1 MVKGGELIV
10 DLNLVQYMFFVFLLL
25 MLEAAVTAD
34 VFLNRDWEEVTF
46 KVMYLLIFW
55 VNDLLNM
62 QTIHLVKL
70 IQFNVNQDFPEDP
83 SGSFDQFK
91 DFVRLNFHICKLIG
105 LSIVTVQVSSFYF
118 LDVICIWENSGRH
131 FASLY
136 VVCLIK

>member
-1 MVKGGELIV
+1 MVKGGELIGY
-10 DLNLVQYMFFVFLLL
+10 LNLVQYMFFVFLLL

-46 KVMYLLIFW
+46 KFMYLLSYW

-62 QTIHLVKL
+62 QTIHLVML

-118 LDVICIWENSGRH
+118 LDVIWHMR
-131 FASLY
+131 
-136 VVCLIK
+136 KQW